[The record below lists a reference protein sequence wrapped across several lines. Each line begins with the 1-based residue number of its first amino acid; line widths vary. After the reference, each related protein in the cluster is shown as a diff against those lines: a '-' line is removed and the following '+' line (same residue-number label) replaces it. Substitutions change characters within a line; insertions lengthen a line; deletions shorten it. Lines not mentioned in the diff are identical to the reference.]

1 MDCRKYDEKLKEAVR
16 TAWLK
21 EEPLRLDPD
30 TEAHIT
36 SCSRCK
42 ARLSAVRALMGPG
55 RPMTDLPENLGERV
69 YTAIEGR
76 LNARPKARVPVFA
89 WPLAAAALF
98 IIVLAG
104 AFILAFGPQSNNTM
118 VTVRFILT
126 APAATHVSVVGD
138 FNGWDPEKNRLSD
151 ADGNGTWEL
160 DLTLPG
166 DREYRYQFR
175 INNDTWVPDPKAQIN
190 IDDGFGGVNSL
201 LDI

>member
-1 MDCRKYDEKLKEAVR
+1 MDCRKYDEKLKEAAS

-42 ARLSAVRALMGPG
+42 ARLLALRTLMGPG
-55 RPMTDLPENLGERV
+55 QPVTDAPEDLGERV
-69 YTAIEGR
+69 YAAIEGR
-76 LNARPKARVPVFA
+76 LKARPKAAIPAVA
-89 WPLAAAALF
+89 WTLAAAASF
-98 IIVLAG
+98 IIILAG
-104 AFILAFGPQSNNTM
+104 AVILAFSQQSTKPM
-118 VTVRFILT
+118 VTVRFVLM
-126 APAATHVSVVGD
+126 APGAMHVSVVGD
-138 FNGWDPEKNRLSD
+138 FNDWNPEKNRLSD
-151 ADGNGTWEL
+151 ADGNGTCEL
-160 DLTLPG
+160 DLTLPA

-175 INNDTWVPDPKAQIN
+175 INNDTWVPDPGARIN